1 MSENTSNFIFNEIE
15 KDITNGIYSKDELTT
30 RFPPEP
36 NGYLHIGHAKAICIN
51 FSVKDKYSAKTNL
64 RFDDTNPSKEDL
76 EYTEAI
82 KEDINWLGFE
92 WDNLCFASSYFD
104 KMYEYAIE
112 LINKGLAYVDEQTA
126 EEIKENRGNLYK
138 AGVDSP
144 YRNRAISEN
153 LELFIGMRDGKFDEG
168 TKVLRAKIDMQ
179 SNNMNLRDP
188 IIYRILK
195 QSHHTTLDKWC
206 IYPMYDFAHS
216 IEDALEKVTHSLCSL
231 EFQDHRPLYD
241 WVLDNLDDYKEKRP
255 RQIEFARLN
264 LTNALTSKRY
274 IKALVDENLVDGW
287 DDPRLSTICAMRR
300 KGITPNA
307 IRNFC
312 TEIGVAKTNSVIDHT
327 QFEYFIREDLMQVSK
342 RVMAIV
348 EPLKVTITNYPEN
361 ESEILKIPYK
371 SDDENSE
378 CRNVSF
384 SNTLY
389 IEKEDFMVEPPKKY
403 HRLYKGNEVRFMGA
417 YFLTCNDYICDE
429 DGKVIELLCTYDPQT
444 KSGIGFTERKVKG
457 TIHWVDAKNCVKAE
471 MRHYDNIID
480 ETIESDNFLDRVNK
494 NSLEVK
500 DGFIER
506 AIEECKEDKFQFVRN
521 GFYCIDSKNST
532 AEHLIFNKTVG
543 LKSSWKPNK

>member
-1 MSENTSNFIFNEIE
+1 MSENTSNFIFNEIDR
-15 KDITNGIYSKDELTT
+15 DITNGIYSKDELTT

-104 KMYEYAIE
+104 KMYEYAVE
-112 LINKGLAYVDEQTA
+112 LINKGLAYIDEQSA

-144 YRNRAISEN
+144 YRDRAISEN

-179 SNNMNLRDP
+179 SNNMNMRDP

-312 TEIGVAKTNSVIDHT
+312 TEIGVAKTNSVIDYT

-361 ESEILKIPYK
+361 ESEILQIPYK

-389 IEKEDFMVEPPKKY
+389 IEREDFMVEPPKKY

-444 KSGIGFTERKVKG
+444 KSGSGFTERKVKG

-471 MRHYDNIID
+471 IRHYDNIID

-500 DGFIER
+500 EGFIER
-506 AIEECKEDKFQFVRN
+506 AIEECEEDKFQFVRN